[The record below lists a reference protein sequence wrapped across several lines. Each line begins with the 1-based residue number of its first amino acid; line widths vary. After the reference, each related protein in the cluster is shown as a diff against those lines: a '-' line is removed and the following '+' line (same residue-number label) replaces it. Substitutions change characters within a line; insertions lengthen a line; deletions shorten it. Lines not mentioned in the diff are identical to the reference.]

1 MSPSVPLV
9 RVEQGQPIMSRVKV
23 KKGSVW
29 LHLVFYVLMTG
40 SDVVL
45 KRNTV
50 GPIFHLSDES
60 LQVSRVFFLGVLTTN
75 IDKI

>member
-1 MSPSVPLV
+1 M
-9 RVEQGQPIMSRVKV
+9 I
-23 KKGSVW
+23 
-29 LHLVFYVLMTG
+29 MTG

-60 LQVSRVFFLGVLTTN
+60 LQVSHVVFFRGSYHKYTQN
-75 IDKI
+75 IKATQIHTHKNTPPDSQNKHPR